1 MNFIKKIISNI
12 NKFYLFLFKV
22 RYVHFF
28 LTGVSGVMLN
38 LFFSWI
44 FVEFVFLENTYLVLD
59 YIVKNTTLGI
69 IIGQSV
75 NLIYNFTLHT
85 KVTFKTKKNHKRRF
99 SFFITY
105 SIFMTYIII
114 TPLAL
119 FLRDLLTLIFNSIFF
134 LNFLAEYSY
143 LISSA
148 IVILTFSVLNFI
160 LFKKILFKEK

>member
-1 MNFIKKIISNI
+1 
-12 NKFYLFLFKV
+12 
-22 RYVHFF
+22 
-28 LTGVSGVMLN
+28 
-38 LFFSWI
+38 
-44 FVEFVFLENTYLVLD
+44 
-59 YIVKNTTLGI
+59 
-69 IIGQSV
+69 
-75 NLIYNFTLHT
+75 
-85 KVTFKTKKNHKRRF
+85 
-99 SFFITY
+99 
-105 SIFMTYIII
+105 MTYIII